1 MQSFYE
7 SKYILHWKL
16 ELSCSTWLLFVFLVP
31 GCYLYLYVQYLDA
44 ICICICKTWLLF
56 VFVFVFLV
64 HTWLLFVF
72 VFVAPGCSCCSKA
85 APACLP
91 DPCLLPQLSSHQ
103 TGQSS
108 ADQPEWRCTHT
119 RWHTCFSSKTKTK
132 QHWAHTHT
140 HTHIHTHT
148 HTVTHVFQL
157 NNLSQQKF
165 QVGKCSK
172 TLWSAASKFPI
183 KSYPVISLLSLLNTV
198 HQGPL
203 DDNNKFEG
211 KDLEILQWRLWWQRC
226 PFPSFISHCSAFK
239 GKPGVDLW
247 QIYVLSFLFPFL
259 GLKPLLNGFWK
270 NPHCARFIHKNLI
283 R

>member
-31 GCYLYLYVQYLDA
+31 GCYLYLYVQNLDA

-56 VFVFVFLV
+56 VFVFVFVFVFPV
-64 HTWLLFVF
+64 HTWLLS

-108 ADQPEWRCTHT
+108 ADQPELRCTHT
-119 RWHTCFSSKTKTK
+119 RWHTCFSWKTKTK

-140 HTHIHTHT
+140 HTHTHT
-148 HTVTHVFQL
+148 MQWHMCFSWTTCHNRNSKLGNVPRRFGVQLPNFQ
-157 NNLSQQKF
+157 
-165 QVGKCSK
+165 
-172 TLWSAASKFPI
+172 
-183 KSYPVISLLSLLNTV
+183 
-198 HQGPL
+198 
-203 DDNNKFEG
+203 
-211 KDLEILQWRLWWQRC
+211 
-226 PFPSFISHCSAFK
+226 
-239 GKPGVDLW
+239 
-247 QIYVLSFLFPFL
+247 
-259 GLKPLLNGFWK
+259 
-270 NPHCARFIHKNLI
+270 
-283 R
+283 